1 MPLSALPTLQHL
13 SPQPLVEPTPP
24 KKEYLEKKKSVL
36 PYILP
41 YCRTTK
47 NEQEFDFDSAT
58 HSSSF
63 PLIIDVVEQGLTAR
77 FLTQTAI
84 RTLESILHQK
94 STENFTFLTIFPLL
108 PQAYLPRQNQRI
120 PNPKRAIDSIKA
132 RQITQGKG
140 NFTAKIILYFIL
152 ATAARVP
159 TSTQKSALLDVAY
172 DKRRDCVAR
181 PLPYPSY
188 FNISLPPLPR
198 CSIPHELQLSAHP
211 SFVNEPS
218 PTVDYIF
225 RLLALVRFVLATQL
239 KPAPQ
244 PYRTAC
250 ADIYIFQQS
259 YRSTTCQIPHRKTIL
274 WFKRSAIRHID
285 SFQHIFVLFFSSP
298 RNSHV
303 HTEFSI
309 HLQ

>member
-1 MPLSALPTLQHL
+1 M
-13 SPQPLVEPTPP
+13 
-24 KKEYLEKKKSVL
+24 
-36 PYILP
+36 
-41 YCRTTK
+41 
-47 NEQEFDFDSAT
+47 
-58 HSSSF
+58 
-63 PLIIDVVEQGLTAR
+63 EQGLTAR

-225 RLLALVRFVLATQL
+225 RLLAL
-239 KPAPQ
+239 
-244 PYRTAC
+244 
-250 ADIYIFQQS
+250 S